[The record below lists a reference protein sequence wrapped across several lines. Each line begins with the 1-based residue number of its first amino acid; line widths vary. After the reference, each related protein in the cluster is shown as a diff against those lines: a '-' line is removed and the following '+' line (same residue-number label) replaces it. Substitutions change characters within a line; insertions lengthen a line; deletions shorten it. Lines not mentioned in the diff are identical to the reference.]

1 MLKLVKR
8 IITKKGVNP
17 WIFIGKRL
25 NDLREKFDYS
35 QKQVAEAIGISNVQ
49 LSRYESGIET
59 LSQLRLLLIFMV

>member
-1 MLKLVKR
+1 MDILR
-8 IITKKGVNP
+8 
-17 WIFIGKRL
+17 KRL
-25 NDLREKFDYS
+25 KDLREKFDYS